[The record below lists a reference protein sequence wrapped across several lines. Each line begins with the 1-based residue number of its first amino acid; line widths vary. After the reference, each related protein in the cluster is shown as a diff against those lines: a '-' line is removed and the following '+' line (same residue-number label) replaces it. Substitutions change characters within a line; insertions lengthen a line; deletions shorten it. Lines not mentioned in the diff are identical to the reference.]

1 MRRLFYTCVLNG
13 ITYRIW
19 NADAARAA
27 SKSVHDQSDY
37 KEVAEAGGA
46 AEKWVLNETESGCE
60 AAEVAAQ
67 PPSCVSGRC
76 RKSKQENA
84 KLCVTK
90 ALPNRGS
97 NSGLGT
103 LCVA

>member
-27 SKSVHDQSDY
+27 CKSVHDQSDY
-37 KEVAEAGGA
+37 KEVAEADGA

-76 RKSKQENA
+76 RKSKQANA